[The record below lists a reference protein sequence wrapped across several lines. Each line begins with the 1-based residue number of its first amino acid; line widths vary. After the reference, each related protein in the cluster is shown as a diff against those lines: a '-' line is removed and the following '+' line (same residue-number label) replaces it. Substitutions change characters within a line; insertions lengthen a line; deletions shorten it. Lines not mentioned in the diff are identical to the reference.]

1 MHGVT
6 ISELIKKM
14 KLKNTTPEI
23 DTDKI
28 VLTHPDVNRP
38 ALQLTGFFDH
48 FDRERVQIIGYVEQA
63 YINTMDQEQKRRMY
77 DKLTSSQIP
86 CLVFSRDQEPDE
98 DLLEFCNY
106 YGVPCLVS
114 DKTTSA
120 LMAEIIRWLNVKL
133 APCISIHGV
142 LIDVFGEGVLI
153 MGESGIGKSEA
164 ALELIK
170 RGHRLV
176 TDDVVEIRR
185 VSDDT
190 LIGSAPDITKHFIE
204 LRGIGIIDVKTLFG
218 VESVKDTQSIDM
230 VIKLEDWSKDKE
242 YDRLGLEDQYTEFL
256 GNQVVCHTIPIRP
269 GRNLLLS
276 WSPRPSTTARR
287 RWAIMQPRSCT
298 TGYRPIWERARKI
311 SRKRGMYFESGTYVE
326 RGACIRRRGV
336 PFHGTHEQPH
346 HLPHRGAG

>member
-6 ISELIKKM
+6 ITELIEKF
-14 KLKNTTPEI
+14 KLRNTTPDI

-63 YINTMDQEQKRRMY
+63 YINTMERDVKRAMY
-77 DKLTSSQIP
+77 EKLTSSQIP

-98 DLLEFCNY
+98 DLLEYCSY

-114 DKTTSA
+114 KKTTSS
-120 LMAEIIRWLNVKL
+120 LMAEVIRWLNVKL

-176 TDDVVEIRR
+176 TDDVVEIRK

-190 LIGSAPDITKHFIE
+190 LVGSAPDITKHFIE
-204 LRGIGIIDVKTLFG
+204 LRGIGIINVKSMYG
-218 VESVKDTQSIDM
+218 SGSVLGEKKIEL
-230 VIKLEDWSKDKE
+230 VIQLENWQQGKE
-242 YDRLGLEDQYTEFL
+242 YDRMGDSASFAEYLG
-256 GNQVVCHTIPIRP
+256 VKIPKLIIPVSP
-269 GRNLLLS
+269 GRNLAIIIEVA
-276 WSPRPSTTARR
+276 ARNFR
-287 RWAIMQPRSCT
+287 LKSMGYDASEELITRSI
-298 TGYRPIWERARKI
+298 GR
-311 SRKRGMYFESGTYVE
+311 
-326 RGACIRRRGV
+326 
-336 PFHGTHEQPH
+336 
-346 HLPHRGAG
+346 

>member
-6 ISELIKKM
+6 ISELIQKM
-14 KLKNTTPEI
+14 KLRNTTPDI

-63 YINTMDQEQKRRMY
+63 YINTMDQERKRLMY

-86 CLVFSRDQEPDE
+86 CLVFSRSQEPDE

-120 LMAEIIRWLNVKL
+120 LMAEVIRWLNVKL

-170 RGHRLV
+170 RGHRLI
-176 TDDVVEIRR
+176 TDDVVEIRK

-190 LIGSAPDITKHFIE
+190 LVGS
-204 LRGIGIIDVKTLFG
+204 G
-218 VESVKDTQSIDM
+218 ESASLM
-230 VIKLEDWSKDKE
+230 S
-242 YDRLGLEDQYTEFL
+242 
-256 GNQVVCHTIPIRP
+256 RP
-269 GRNLLLS
+269 C
-276 WSPRPSTTARR
+276 TA
-287 RWAIMQPRSCT
+287 WKA
-298 TGYRPIWERARKI
+298 
-311 SRKRGMYFESGTYVE
+311 
-326 RGACIRRRGV
+326 
-336 PFHGTHEQPH
+336 
-346 HLPHRGAG
+346 

>member
-6 ISELIKKM
+6 IAEVIEKF
-14 KLKNTTPEI
+14 KLKNMTPEI
-23 DTDKI
+23 DAEKI

-38 ALQLTGFFDH
+38 ALQLTGFVDH

-63 YINTMDQEQKRRMY
+63 YINTMDREHKRRMY

-98 DLLEFCNY
+98 DLLEYCNY
-106 YGVPCLVS
+106 YSVPCLVS
-114 DKTTSA
+114 DKTTSS

-176 TDDVVEIRR
+176 TDDVVEIRK
-185 VSDDT
+185 VSD
-190 LIGSAPDITKHFIE
+190 E
-204 LRGIGIIDVKTLFG
+204 TLFG

-230 VIKLEDWSKDKE
+230 VIKLEDWSKEKE

-269 GRNLLLS
+269 GRNLAIIVESAAVNYRQKKMGYNAAQELYKRVQANLS
-276 WSPRPSTTARR
+276 
-287 RWAIMQPRSCT
+287 
-298 TGYRPIWERARKI
+298 K
-311 SRKRGMYFESGTYVE
+311 VD
-326 RGACIRRRGV
+326 
-336 PFHGTHEQPH
+336 
-346 HLPHRGAG
+346 